1 MWNPFKTHSKRDTGN
16 YFEKQACRYLKQHGL
31 TFEAKNINFR
41 FGEID
46 LLMRDKE
53 QLVFIEVRFRHSN
66 QFGGSVASV
75 DKTKQAK
82 LIKAAQLYL
91 QKHYKNQQP
100 SCRFDVVAFQG
111 SKDEFKTQWIKN
123 AFY

>member
-16 YFEKQACRYLKQHGL
+16 YFEKQACLYLKQQGL
-31 TFEAKNINFR
+31 VFEDRNINYR
-41 FGEID
+41 CGEID

-75 DKTKQAK
+75 DKAKQGK

-91 QKHYKNQQP
+91 QQNYKSQQP
-100 SCRFDVVAFQG
+100 SCRFDVIAFQG
-111 SKDEFKTQWIKN
+111 SEDTFETQWIKN

>member
-1 MWNPFKTHSKRDTGN
+1 MWNPFKSPSKRDTGN
-16 YFEKQACRYLKQHGL
+16 YFEKQACRYLKQQGL
-31 TFEAKNINFR
+31 VFEDKNINFSV
-41 FGEID
+41 GEID

-53 QLVFIEVRFRHSN
+53 QLVFVEVRFRHSN

-75 DKTKQAK
+75 DKIKQSK

-91 QKHYKNQQP
+91 QQNYKNQQP
-100 SCRFDVVAFQG
+100 SCRFDVIAFQG
-111 SKDEFKTQWIKN
+111 SKDKFKTQWIKN